1 VKSISQALFWEM
13 ANWRENSSEEM
24 PVLGL
29 GALFFGI
36 AYLLGKSSNASL
48 LPPRAYWL
56 SLIGNQ
62 ESR

>member
-1 VKSISQALFWEM
+1 
-13 ANWRENSSEEM
+13 M